1 MAASSSAFL
10 FAAAAAASSSAFLF
24 AALLWPV
31 LQLRLEAQKSNEGNQ
46 HQLFQQA
53 AQDVLMEQLQYTAVP
68 KRFTIAAKE
77 IWELQSRLMRDNKRG
92 IEGSFGHPRF
102 RAAYDFLLLRE
113 EAGEDLGGRGEWWTQ
128 FQLGDTSQIIQRAST
143 EPDPAKKRRRRRRPK
158 PKTEGY
164 GAGY

>member
-1 MAASSSAFL
+1 MTP
-10 FAAAAAASSSAFLF
+10 AFLF

-31 LQLRLEAQKSNEGNQ
+31 LQLRLESKKSDQGNQ
-46 HQLFQQA
+46 HQLFQQT
-53 AQDVLMEQLQYTAVP
+53 AQEVLMEQIQYTAVP

-77 IWELQSRLMRDNKRG
+77 IWELQARLMRDNKRS

-128 FQLGDTSQIIQRAST
+128 FQLGDTSQIIQNASDEA
-143 EPDPAKKRRRRRRPK
+143 EPPKKRRRRRRPK
-158 PKTEGY
+158 AKTES
-164 GAGY
+164 